1 MINFKILKKILTLL
15 FLLPATFFAFLL
27 VLSFINSPEIQNIE
41 DFNLSN
47 INSINTLDKKNYVEN
62 DEEMLDDFNYKL
74 IGIRSGFSDS
84 SVIVKK
90 GNKEVLVNL
99 GDTLDNSFELV
110 EVNQNDAL
118 FRNGKKMYRIEKL
131 KDKWKLSIKSFY

>member
-1 MINFKILKKILTLL
+1 MINFKILKKILTLFFL
-15 FLLPATFFAFLL
+15 FTDTFFDFLL

-84 SVIVKK
+84 SIIVKK
-90 GNKEVLVNL
+90 GSKEVLVNL

-131 KDKWKLSIKSFY
+131 KDK

>member
-1 MINFKILKKILTLL
+1 MFNFKILKKILIL
-15 FLLPATFFAFLL
+15 FILLPSAFFAFLL
-27 VLSFINSPEIQNIE
+27 VLSFINSPEIHNIE
-41 DFNLSN
+41 DINLSN
-47 INSINTLDKKNYVEN
+47 ITSMNTLDKKNYVVN

-74 IGIRSGFSDS
+74 IGIRSGLSDS

-90 GNKEVLVNL
+90 GNKEFLVNL
-99 GDTLDNSFELV
+99 GDTLDNLYELV

-131 KDKWKLSIKSFY
+131 KINK

>member
-1 MINFKILKKILTLL
+1 MFNFKILKKILIL
-15 FLLPATFFAFLL
+15 FILLPSAFFAFLL
-27 VLSFINSPEIQNIE
+27 VLSFINSPEIHNIE
-41 DFNLSN
+41 DINLSN
-47 INSINTLDKKNYVEN
+47 ITSINTLDKKNYVVN

-74 IGIRSGFSDS
+74 IGIRSGLSDS

-90 GNKEVLVNL
+90 GNKEFLVNL
-99 GDTLDNSFELV
+99 GDTLDNLYELV

-131 KDKWKLSIKSFY
+131 KINK

>member
-1 MINFKILKKILTLL
+1 MINFKILKKILTLF

-84 SVIVKK
+84 SIIVKK
-90 GNKEVLVNL
+90 GSKEVLVNL

-131 KDKWKLSIKSFY
+131 KDK

>member
-15 FLLPATFFAFLL
+15 LLLPATFFAFLL

-47 INSINTLDKKNYVEN
+47 INSMNTLDKKNYVEN

-90 GNKEVLVNL
+90 GSKEVLVSL
-99 GDTLDNSFELV
+99 GDTLDNSFELI

-131 KDKWKLSIKSFY
+131 KDK

>member
-1 MINFKILKKILTLL
+1 MINFKILKKILTLF

-84 SVIVKK
+84 SIIVKK
-90 GNKEVLVNL
+90 GSKEVLVNL

>member
-1 MINFKILKKILTLL
+1 MINFKILKKILIL
-15 FLLPATFFAFLL
+15 FFLWPATFFVFLL

-84 SVIVKK
+84 SIIVKK
-90 GNKEVLVNL
+90 GSKEVLVNL

-131 KDKWKLSIKSFY
+131 KDK

>member
-1 MINFKILKKILTLL
+1 MFNFKILKKILTL
-15 FLLPATFFAFLL
+15 FILLPSAFFAFLL
-27 VLSFINSPEIQNIE
+27 VLSFINSPEIHNIE
-41 DFNLSN
+41 DINLSN
-47 INSINTLDKKNYVEN
+47 ITSMNTLDKKNYVVN

-74 IGIRSGFSDS
+74 IGIRTGFSDS

-90 GNKEVLVNL
+90 GNKEFLVNL
-99 GDTLDNSFELV
+99 GDTLDNLYELV

-131 KDKWKLSIKSFY
+131 KINK

>member
-1 MINFKILKKILTLL
+1 MFNFKILKKILTL
-15 FLLPATFFAFLL
+15 FILLPSAFLAFLL
-27 VLSFINSPEIQNIE
+27 VLSFINSPEIHNIE
-41 DFNLSN
+41 DINLSN
-47 INSINTLDKKNYVEN
+47 ITSMNTLDKKNYVVN

-74 IGIRSGFSDS
+74 IGIRSGLSDS

-90 GNKEVLVNL
+90 GNKEFLVNL
-99 GDTLDNSFELV
+99 GDTLDNLYELV

-131 KDKWKLSIKSFY
+131 KINK

>member
-1 MINFKILKKILTLL
+1 MFNFKILKKILTL
-15 FLLPATFFAFLL
+15 FILLPSAFLAFLL
-27 VLSFINSPEIQNIE
+27 VLSFINSPEIHNIE
-41 DFNLSN
+41 DINLSN
-47 INSINTLDKKNYVEN
+47 ITSINTLDKKNYVVN

-74 IGIRSGFSDS
+74 IGIRSGLSDS

-90 GNKEVLVNL
+90 GNKEFLVNL
-99 GDTLDNSFELV
+99 GDTLDNLYELV

-131 KDKWKLSIKSFY
+131 KINK

>member
-1 MINFKILKKILTLL
+1 MFNFKILKKILTL
-15 FLLPATFFAFLL
+15 FILLPSAFFAFLL
-27 VLSFINSPEIQNIE
+27 VLSFINSPEIHNIE
-41 DFNLSN
+41 DINLSN
-47 INSINTLDKKNYVEN
+47 ITSMNTLDKKNYVVN

-74 IGIRSGFSDS
+74 IGIRSGLSDS

-90 GNKEVLVNL
+90 GNKEFLVNH
-99 GDTLDNSFELV
+99 GDTLDNLYELV

-131 KDKWKLSIKSFY
+131 KISK

>member
-15 FLLPATFFAFLL
+15 LLLPATCFAFLL

-90 GNKEVLVNL
+90 GSKEVLVSL
-99 GDTLDNSFELV
+99 GDTLDNSFELI

-131 KDKWKLSIKSFY
+131 KDK

>member
-1 MINFKILKKILTLL
+1 MFNFKILKKILTL
-15 FLLPATFFAFLL
+15 FILLPSAFFAFLL
-27 VLSFINSPEIQNIE
+27 VLSFINSREIHNIE
-41 DFNLSN
+41 DINLRN
-47 INSINTLDKKNYVEN
+47 ITSMNTLDKKNYVVN

-74 IGIRSGFSDS
+74 IGTRSGFSDS

-90 GNKEVLVNL
+90 GNKEFLVNL
-99 GDTLDNSFELV
+99 GDTLDNLYELV

-131 KDKWKLSIKSFY
+131 KINK

>member
-1 MINFKILKKILTLL
+1 MFNFKILKKILTL
-15 FLLPATFFAFLL
+15 FILLPSAFFAFLL
-27 VLSFINSPEIQNIE
+27 VLSFINSPEIHNIE
-41 DFNLSN
+41 DINLTN
-47 INSINTLDKKNYVEN
+47 ITSINTLDKKNYVVN

-74 IGIRSGFSDS
+74 IGIRSGLSDS

-90 GNKEVLVNL
+90 GNKEFLVNL
-99 GDTLDNSFELV
+99 GDTLDNLYELV

-131 KDKWKLSIKSFY
+131 KINK